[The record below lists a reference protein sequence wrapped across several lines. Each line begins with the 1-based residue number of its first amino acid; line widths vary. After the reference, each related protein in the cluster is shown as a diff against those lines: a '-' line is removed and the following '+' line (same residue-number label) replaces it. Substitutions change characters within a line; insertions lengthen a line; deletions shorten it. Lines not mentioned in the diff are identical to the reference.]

1 MDYNGELLKIIKA
14 IVRDYLE
21 NEKPAD
27 LLYGTYT
34 GSGLKID
41 GKPIVIGMDM
51 LDIPSHLQAVQT
63 AISFQVSKDDL
74 NPDGQPILQASPEI
88 ESITISK
95 LPITLQAGLKAGD
108 RVVVIQKHGAQKYSI
123 IGRV

>member
-63 AISFQVSKDDL
+63 TVSFQVTKDDL
-74 NPDGQPILQASPEI
+74 NTDGQPILQASPEI

-95 LPITLQAGLKAGD
+95 LPITLQAGLEAGD